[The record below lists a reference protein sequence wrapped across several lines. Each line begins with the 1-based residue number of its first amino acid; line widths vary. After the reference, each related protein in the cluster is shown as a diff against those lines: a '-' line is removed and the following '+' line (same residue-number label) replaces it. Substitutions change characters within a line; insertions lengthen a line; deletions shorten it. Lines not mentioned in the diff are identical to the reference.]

1 MLYDYHGVAVDKE
14 NAAKLALEAGVDIEL
29 PNTNWYGNLLK
40 NENELDNYFY
50 SFASTAWVL

>member
-29 PNTNWYGNLLK
+29 PNTN
-40 NENELDNYFY
+40 
-50 SFASTAWVL
+50 